1 MNIEYHS
8 GLVFVMIELIVFDL
22 HGTLTGVNT
31 DDTVPRKGL
40 VAFLEMYKDRTFALA
55 TDSSRAEA
63 TNYLKKQRIE
73 SYFSRIY
80 GYEDMIG
87 PPGRK
92 RKNIPGIAR
101 DFHLQPSRI
110 LYISDGANDYD
121 TALQSK
127 VNFVHIPYYR
137 EINEKFS
144 FALICPEKIKGYVNL
159 CRLND

>member
-1 MNIEYHS
+1 
-8 GLVFVMIELIVFDL
+8 MIELIVFDL

-40 VAFLEMYKDRTFALA
+40 IAFLEMYKDRKFALA

-63 TNYLKKQRIE
+63 IKYLEKQRIE

-87 PPGRK
+87 PPGKK

-101 DFHLQPSRI
+101 DFNLQPSKI
-110 LYISDGANDYD
+110 LYLSDGANDYD
-121 TALQSK
+121 IALESR
-127 VNFVHIPYYR
+127 VNFVHVPYYR
-137 EINEKFS
+137 EIDEKFS
-144 FALICPEKIKGYVNL
+144 FSLIRPDEIHKYLDLRGS
-159 CRLND
+159 ND